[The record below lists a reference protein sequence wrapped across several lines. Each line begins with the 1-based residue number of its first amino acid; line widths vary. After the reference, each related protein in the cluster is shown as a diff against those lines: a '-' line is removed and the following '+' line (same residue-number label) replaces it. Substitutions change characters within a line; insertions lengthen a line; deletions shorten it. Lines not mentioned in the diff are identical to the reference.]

1 MWAQVLLPRTPAA
14 RLGARPDVAHP
25 PPLRGPCLGPPEPD
39 WLTGPHI
46 GALAGVGHWD
56 LVPSP
61 LEHLGAA
68 VCILPQRLARR

>member
-1 MWAQVLLPRTPAA
+1 M
-14 RLGARPDVAHP
+14 
-25 PPLRGPCLGPPEPD
+25 
-39 WLTGPHI
+39 WLTRPLSGDPAW
-46 GALAGVGHWD
+46 GRQSPTGSLAHTSGLWPGWGEGHWD